1 MLDKLRKE
9 LCISASGGIKKV
21 KQQPEVEEE
30 KPKERQKQM
39 NFPVISLEGSNLPPV
54 TVAQSPEIKP

>member
-21 KQQPEVEEE
+21 KQQQVIEEPE
-30 KPKERQKQM
+30 KPKERQKKM
-39 NFPVISLEGSNLPPV
+39 NFPVINLESNNLPAIN
-54 TVAQSPEIKP
+54 VA

>member
-30 KPKERQKQM
+30 KPKEKQKQM

>member
-21 KQQPEVEEE
+21 KKQPELEEE

-39 NFPVISLEGSNLPPV
+39 NFPVINFESSNLPAV
-54 TVAQSPEIKP
+54 NVA

>member
-21 KQQPEVEEE
+21 KQQPDVEVE

-39 NFPVISLEGSNLPPV
+39 NFPVINLDTSHLPPV
-54 TVAQSPEIKP
+54 NVAQSPEIKP